1 MADYLNREE
10 APLSHEDWEKLDK
23 IVVETARKR
32 LVGRRFITIRGPLGV
47 GIQVIQK
54 SSLSGIAGD
63 EEIKVSK
70 RENLSIPMISKDF
83 RLYWRDIESSKR
95 LGMPLELGP
104 AAAASAVCAQMED
117 RLIFTGLPLSPS
129 FHSRVNF
136 AKGCAHEGE
145 ECECPGQGLLNVD
158 GRNELETAGW
168 EEPGS
173 AFQDAVAAIEKLI
186 SAGCYEPYAMVVS
199 PAMYAK
205 LHRMMTGQ
213 GARLEIAFIKELMTD
228 GIYQSPVLKANEG
241 VVVATSLEN
250 LDLVIGQDL
259 ITAYLGID
267 NMDHPFRIFETV
279 LLRIRRPEAI
289 CTFCVK
295 TG

>member
-10 APLSHEDWEKLDK
+10 APLSHEDWERLDK

-47 GIQVIQK
+47 GLQVIQK

-83 RLYWRDIESSKR
+83 RLHWRDIESSKR
-95 LGMPLELGP
+95 LGTPLELGP

-117 RLIFTGLPLSPS
+117 KLIFTG
-129 FHSRVNF
+129 
-136 AKGCAHEGE
+136 CAHDEG

-158 GRNELETAGW
+158 GRNELEIAGW
-168 EEPGS
+168 EKPGS
-173 AFQDAVAAIEKLI
+173 AFQDAVAATEKLI

-199 PAMYAK
+199 PSMYAK
-205 LHRMMTGQ
+205 LHRMMER
-213 GARLEIAFIKELMTD
+213 GARLEIAFIKELMAD
-228 GIYQSPVLKANEG
+228 GVYQSPVLKADEG
-241 VVVATSLEN
+241 VVVATGLEN

-267 NMDHPFRIFETV
+267 NMDYPFRIFETV

-289 CTFCVK
+289 CTFRVK
-295 TG
+295 PA

>member
-1 MADYLNREE
+1 
-10 APLSHEDWEKLDK
+10 
-23 IVVETARKR
+23 
-32 LVGRRFITIRGPLGV
+32 
-47 GIQVIQK
+47 
-54 SSLSGIAGD
+54 
-63 EEIKVSK
+63 
-70 RENLSIPMISKDF
+70 MISKDF
-83 RLYWRDIESSKR
+83 RLHWRDIESSKR

-117 RLIFTGLPLSPS
+117 RLIFTGC
-129 FHSRVNF
+129 V
-136 AKGCAHEGE
+136 HEGE
-145 ECECPGQGLLNVD
+145 ECECPGQGLLNAD

-205 LHRMMTGQ
+205 LHRMMEH

-241 VVVATSLEN
+241 VVVATSPEN

-295 TG
+295 TA

>member
-10 APLSHEDWEKLDK
+10 APLSHEDWERLDK
-23 IVVETARKR
+23 IVVETAQKR

-54 SSLSGIAGD
+54 SSLSGITGD

-83 RLYWRDIESSKR
+83 RLHWQDIESSQR

-117 RLIFTGLPLSPS
+117 RLIFTG
-129 FHSRVNF
+129 
-136 AKGCAHEGE
+136 CAHEGE

-158 GRNELETAGW
+158 GRNELEIAGW
-168 EEPGS
+168 EEPGR

-205 LHRMMTGQ
+205 LHRMMMGQ
-213 GARLEIAFIKELMTD
+213 GARLEIAFIKELVTD

>member
-10 APLSHEDWEKLDK
+10 APLSHEDWERLDK
-23 IVVETARKR
+23 IVVEVARKR

-54 SSLSGIAGD
+54 SSLSGMAGG
-63 EEIKVSK
+63 EEIAVSQ
-70 RENLSIPMISKDF
+70 RENLAIPMIAKDF
-83 RLYWRDIESSKR
+83 RLHWRDIESSQR

-117 RLIFTGLPLSPS
+117 RLIFTG
-129 FHSRVNF
+129 
-136 AKGCAHEGE
+136 CAHEGE
-145 ECECPGQGLLNVD
+145 ACACPGLGLLNVN

-168 EEPGS
+168 EKPGR

-186 SAGCYEPYAMVVS
+186 SAGCYEPYGMVVS

-205 LHRMMTGQ
+205 LHRMMGR

-259 ITAYLGID
+259 ITAYLGLD